1 MQEGVQLSLWLLPHT
16 ECGLCITMAVRKF
29 LSNVLLATAV
39 KLEKDQTKE
48 MLQADI
54 RAARRK
60 LADWIQPEPEVKRPP
75 II

>member
-1 MQEGVQLSLWLLPHT
+1 
-16 ECGLCITMAVRKF
+16 MAVRKF

-60 LADWIQPEPEVKRPP
+60 LADWIQPEPEVRRPP

>member
-1 MQEGVQLSLWLLPHT
+1 
-16 ECGLCITMAVRKF
+16 MAVRKF

-48 MLQADI
+48 MIQADI

-60 LADWIQPEPEVKRPP
+60 LADWIQPKPEAKYSP

>member
-1 MQEGVQLSLWLLPHT
+1 
-16 ECGLCITMAVRKF
+16 MAVRKF

-48 MLQADI
+48 MIQADI

-60 LADWIQPEPEVKRPP
+60 LADWIQPEEVKRPP